1 MLVELV
7 LIVFLDI
14 EHVVL
19 AVMHVLTSP
28 IDESAAAKGG
38 CVSSSRINL
47 SRRIKAVVKIGILI
61 VNVYYV
67 HVFVFCFR
75 FLRITPQD

>member
-28 IDESAAAKGG
+28 IDESAATKGG
-38 CVSSSRINL
+38 CVSSSRVNL